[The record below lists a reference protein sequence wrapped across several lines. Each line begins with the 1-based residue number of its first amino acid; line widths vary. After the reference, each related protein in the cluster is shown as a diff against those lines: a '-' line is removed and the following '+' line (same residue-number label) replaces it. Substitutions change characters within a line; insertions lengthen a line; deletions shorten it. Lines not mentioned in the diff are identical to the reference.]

1 MNSVDI
7 ICISWAN
14 GQTFEKDR
22 PRFVQCVQSRLD
34 TQRLDTQR
42 LATGHTA
49 TGHTLTQTL
58 KPRGQIFMAEYTQSA
73 HGKNAQKA
81 AFAYFEQVVKAQ
93 PGSSVEMRTS
103 QVTPR
108 CPYICTMIV
117 LTAAADAESPVSEVP
132 LPDAIKGIEIPIM
145 NFGEQDGSTSGARSF
160 VHGPTASMSTVCQE
174 RLGGSVPRRHCRHDG
189 IHRLVHS
196 ETDTQRTPPWQR
208 RVQGAERIAWGT
220 LDDPLRSQRPAA
232 ADA

>member
-145 NFGEQDGSTSGARSF
+145 NFGEQDGSTSGARRFCSRSNCQH
-160 VHGPTASMSTVCQE
+160 VNGLPGTTGRECTTSSLPT
-174 RLGGSVPRRHCRHDG
+174 
-189 IHRLVHS
+189 
-196 ETDTQRTPPWQR
+196 
-208 RVQGAERIAWGT
+208 
-220 LDDPLRSQRPAA
+220 
-232 ADA
+232 

>member
-22 PRFVQCVQSRLD
+22 PRFVQS
-34 TQRLDTQR
+34 
-42 LATGHTA
+42 
-49 TGHTLTQTL
+49 LTQTL

-145 NFGEQDGSTSGARSF
+145 NFGEQDGSTSGARRFCSRWN
-160 VHGPTASMSTVCQE
+160 CQHVNCLSGTTWRE
-174 RLGGSVPRRHCRHDG
+174 CTTSSLPR
-189 IHRLVHS
+189 
-196 ETDTQRTPPWQR
+196 
-208 RVQGAERIAWGT
+208 
-220 LDDPLRSQRPAA
+220 
-232 ADA
+232 